1 MKASLLAKLDQLVE
15 RHEEVGHLLG
25 SADVI
30 ADQDRFRALS
40 REYAELEAIA
50 VTYQRYRKVVADSAA
65 SVELLRDA
73 DPELR
78 ALAQDDLAAA
88 EAERGQLEAELQLLL
103 LPRDP

>member
-65 SVELLRDA
+65 SAELLRDA
-73 DPELR
+73 GHDVTLLR
-78 ALAQDDLAAA
+78 VGGNAIIDRLAREMKMPKYAKTKMVT
-88 EAERGQLEAELQLLL
+88 
-103 LPRDP
+103 